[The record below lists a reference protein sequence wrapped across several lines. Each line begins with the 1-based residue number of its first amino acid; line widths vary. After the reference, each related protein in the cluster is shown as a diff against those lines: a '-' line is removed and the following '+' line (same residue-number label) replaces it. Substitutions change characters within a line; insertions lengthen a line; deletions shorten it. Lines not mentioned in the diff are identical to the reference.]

1 MDRNEKARN
10 DLKMDMMNK
19 ERDEKMIAAIKEV
32 TKALPTLKELLKLKK
47 EDLKLLHKIQEI
59 VLSKPNK
66 IEPDFEYEAD
76 IEYQKLIA
84 EKQIITNKLLF
95 LQKENEI
102 TKLED
107 EIKDMTE
114 KMVSYK
120 AQVKYE
126 EGE

>member
-19 ERDEKMIAAIKEV
+19 ERDEKMVAAIKEI
-32 TKALPTLKELLKLKK
+32 TKALPTLENLLKLKK
-47 EDLKLLHKIQEI
+47 EDLKLLYKIQEI

-66 IEPDFEYEAD
+66 LEPDFEYEAD
-76 IEYQKLIA
+76 TEYQKLVA
-84 EKQIITNKLLF
+84 ERQIITNKLLF

-102 TKLED
+102 DKLKD
-107 EIKDMTE
+107 EIKEMKE
-114 KMVSYK
+114 KMISYK
-120 AQVKYE
+120 AQVKFM

>member
-19 ERDEKMIAAIKEV
+19 ERDEKMVAAIKEI
-32 TKALPTLKELLKLKK
+32 TKALPTLESLLKLKK
-47 EDLKLLHKIQEI
+47 EDLKLLYKIQEI

-66 IEPDFEYEAD
+66 LEPDFEYEAD
-76 IEYQKLIA
+76 TEYQKLIA
-84 EKQIITNKLLF
+84 ERQIITNKLLF

-102 TKLED
+102 NKLKD
-107 EIKDMTE
+107 EIKEMKE
-114 KMVSYK
+114 KMISYK
-120 AQVKYE
+120 AQVKFM